1 VFIARNIR
9 HSYTHTPERR
19 MELESPYQPLEQA
32 LVRICRDWSDIFNVM
47 ARAQRRIG
55 HFRFTV
61 YGHLIAFSDESPVH
75 HTRVKVRPMFAA
87 AAMAAHRNR
96 FPQFICS
103 LKEPLAPGKG
113 VRSEVRAQAPGHH
126 RNGMHGR

>member
-1 VFIARNIR
+1 
-9 HSYTHTPERR
+9 

-32 LVRICRDWSDIFNVM
+32 LVRICRDWSDIVNVM

-103 LKEPLAPGKG
+103 LKEPLAPRKG

-126 RNGMHGR
+126 RNG